1 MTNSTA
7 GSGETARTGGSAVG
21 STTEAAYKGRWWT
34 LGAVCLGIFMLLL
47 DITIV
52 NVALPDIQAD
62 LDTTLSG
69 LQWVIDAYALSLAA
83 LLLTAGSL
91 ADLYGRKRIFMIGL
105 SLFTLGS
112 ALCGFAPDIVTLGAA
127 RAFQGI
133 GGAAVFAT
141 GLAILSSTFSGKE
154 RGTAFGLFGATT
166 GVAVAIGPVMGG
178 VLTTGLSWRWIFFVN
193 IPVSLIALAISKRY
207 IAESKDPNAGRPDYV
222 GFATF
227 SLALGLLVFAL
238 IEAGESSFTD
248 NLVTVPAA
256 IATVLLVFFVITQ
269 RRRTHP
275 MFDLALL
282 RKPSFVGGLIAAF
295 AVSGSIFSLL
305 TYLTIYLQNVLGYS
319 ALGAGWRLLFLS
331 GLAFFASAAAGRLT
345 NTVPTKW
352 LIAPGFIV
360 TGIGLSLLTLIGPD
374 TSWTAIIPGL
384 VVAGIGI
391 GFINVP
397 LASTAVGVVTP
408 DKSGMAS
415 GINSTFRQIGIATGI
430 AALGS
435 IFSQQTSREI
445 AQALQGTPAADRAA
459 QISEATLGGQL
470 GKVLGNVPQDA
481 AMQIEQAAR
490 VAFVDALDTITWIA
504 AGLAF
509 VASLFCFW
517 LIRAEDFEVG
527 GGREGSTPQAAA
539 DETDAPAG
547 A

>member
-1 MTNSTA
+1 MR
-7 GSGETARTGGSAVG
+7 GHPSGGTSIVV
-21 STTEAAYKGRWWT
+21 SNEAATAAPGADAGKDDAAYEGRWWA
-34 LGAVCLGIFMLLL
+34 LGAIGLGIFMLLL

-62 LDTTLSG
+62 LDTSLAG

-83 LLLTAGSL
+83 LLLTMGSL

-105 SLFTLGS
+105 ALFTLGS

-141 GLAILSSTFSGKE
+141 GLAILSATFSGKE

-166 GVAVAIGPVMGG
+166 GVAVAVGPVLGG

-193 IPVSLIALAISKRY
+193 IPVSLIALAVSRRY
-207 IAESKDPNAGRPDYV
+207 IAESKDPRAGRPDYV

-248 NLVTVPAA
+248 TLVTIPAA
-256 IATVLLVFFVITQ
+256 IAVVLLVFFVVTQ
-269 RRRTHP
+269 RRRTDP
-275 MFDLALL
+275 MFDLKLL

-352 LIAPGFIV
+352 LIAPGFMV
-360 TGIGLSLLTLIGPD
+360 TAVGLALLTLIGPD

-415 GINSTFRQIGIATGI
+415 GINSTFRQVGIATGI

-435 IFSQQTSREI
+435 IFSQQTSSEI
-445 AQALQGTPAADRAA
+445 RDALQGTPGADRAA

-470 GKVLGNVPQDA
+470 DKVLGNVPDQIAMRIQEA
-481 AMQIEQAAR
+481 ATT
-490 VAFVDALDTITWIA
+490 AFVDALDTITWIA
-504 AGLAF
+504 AGLAL
-509 VASLFCFW
+509 VAGLLCFW
-517 LIRAEDFEVG
+517 LIRAEDFEVD
-527 GGREGSTPQAAA
+527 AAH
-539 DETDAPAG
+539 DGAPAG
-547 A
+547 GA